1 MYTFIN
7 FNKINDFEKM
17 QVFVLRN
24 NASVRK
30 WMFNSENISWN
41 QHNKFFEKLVN
52 DKTKQYFYVERNNL
66 FIGVYSIIN
75 IKNSSGQGGF
85 YISTEAVKKKLAVE
99 FIFYSI
105 KYIFENTNI
114 KKIYGLEDINNRNVF
129 TINRLFGFYN
139 NYEDSTKEIN
149 GLLYR
154 FGEISSEDFNITAG
168 SSKLQVLIQFSKS
181 IKYEK

>member
-85 YISTEAVKKKLAVE
+85 YISSEAVKKKLAVE

-105 KYIFENTNI
+105 KYIFQI
-114 KKIYGLEDINNRNVF
+114 KTTCRYYII
-129 TINRLFGFYN
+129 
-139 NYEDSTKEIN
+139 
-149 GLLYR
+149 
-154 FGEISSEDFNITAG
+154 
-168 SSKLQVLIQFSKS
+168 
-181 IKYEK
+181 